1 MIRINPR
8 TFVANWSEI
17 DRWDPVSF
25 HDMVWHWPA
34 NVLRPIG
41 SVLKAR
47 KEKVDRTKHDFSNLT
62 PITIHFGGTISK
74 RNVEGKNYS
83 MELFFARPGDVVL
96 SKIDLKNGA
105 VTLVPEGWD
114 NVVITGHF
122 ATYEPDLT
130 QLLPAY
136 FTRIIQAKPF
146 KELLWRN
153 KTGGE
158 GRKEVKLDF
167 FLSTPVPLPPLP
179 VQAAIVE
186 AYETGV
192 AEAARLRQ
200 EAARLEAETENYFL
214 TALGIENT
222 YRPKRAKVQVLEWSR
237 LARWSVEAAHEAIH
251 GNGQPTSTLFTM
263 ATIDEV
269 GAVSYGIQKAP
280 SNRPGMHPHPY
291 LRVANVK
298 AGYLD
303 LNEIKYINVPDA
315 QFPLFEVLPGDLL
328 FVEGNGSRTELGR
341 AALWNGEIED
351 CVHQNHLLK
360 VRFDHEKVLPAFAS
374 RWFNTETGRGHF
386 FRSAKTSSG
395 LGTINSKEMR
405 MAPIPLPPLET
416 QQQILQQDD
425 LLRSQAAS
433 LRTLAT
439 ETEAATVAR
448 VEGMILGQKEALP

>member
-1 MIRINPR
+1 MIRINPQ

-17 DRWDPVSF
+17 TRWDPVSF

-34 NVLRPIG
+34 EVLRPIG

-47 KEKVDRTKHDFSNLT
+47 KEKVDRTKHDFANLT

-74 RNVEGKNYS
+74 RNVTGKNYS

-105 VTLVPEGWD
+105 VTLVPEDWED
-114 NVVITGHF
+114 VVITGHF

-179 VQAAIVE
+179 VQAAIVA

-200 EAARLEAETENYFL
+200 EAAGLEGETEKYFL

-237 LARWSVEAAHEAIH
+237 LARWSVEAAYEAIH
-251 GNGQPTSTLFTM
+251 GNGQPTSTLFPMVTL
-263 ATIDEV
+263 DEV
-269 GAVSYGIQKAP
+269 SAVSYGIQKSP
-280 SNRPGMHPHPY
+280 SNRPGMHPRPY

-298 AGYLD
+298 SGYLD

-341 AALWNGEIED
+341 AALWNGEID
-351 CVHQNHLLK
+351 GCVHQNHLLK
-360 VRFDHEKVLPAFAS
+360 VRFDQKKVVPAFAS

-405 MAPIPLPPLET
+405 LAPIPLPPIEIQLSILE
-416 QQQILQQDD
+416 QDS
-425 LLRSQAAS
+425 LLRTQAAA
-433 LRTLAT
+433 LRLAAA

-448 VEGMILGQKEALP
+448 VEGMILGVN